1 MMAKRQKNYQSDFLH
16 KISVHDRYN
25 HNMVTVG
32 LVEPVR
38 LLQPWLDQYFLLT
51 LEQSLMQAEHNVG
64 RASLHTKY
72 VQTALKEV
80 VSSCMIFKLQD
91 ESK

>member
-1 MMAKRQKNYQSDFLH
+1 M
-16 KISVHDRYN
+16 
-25 HNMVTVG
+25 VG

-38 LLQPWLDQYFLLT
+38 LLQPQSDQYFLLT

-72 VQTALKEV
+72 IQTGYGPAVLNAPDHSLAC
-80 VSSCMIFKLQD
+80 SSTQ
-91 ESK
+91 ESLNYLFHYLYFVP